1 MARTLISAPATAKR
15 GEVIEIRATIAH
27 PMETGYRS
35 GDDGKVVPRNILQRL
50 SCRYN
55 GELVFKAELFPAVAA
70 NPYIAFHTVAVES
83 GSLMLTWEGDGGF
96 LQTES
101 VSIAVT
107 A

>member
-1 MARTLISAPATAKR
+1 MARTLINAPTSAKR

-35 GDDGKVVPRNILQRL
+35 GDDGKVVPRNILQRF

-55 GELVFKAELFPAVAA
+55 GELVFGAELFPAVAA
-70 NPYIAFHTVAVES
+70 NPYFAFHTVAMES
-83 GSLMLTWEGDGGF
+83 GSLALTWEGDGGF

-101 VSIAVT
+101 VSIVVT
-107 A
+107 S